1 MRVVTCVH
9 AYSHTA
15 AVRLFSDS
23 DRVLLAVGRETSGP
37 ASELRAP
44 AGSGSGMMQIHMSH
58 PGMPSPA
65 RAAGARRA
73 TPTAPRMFDRSQQ
86 RAGAVQA

>member
-1 MRVVTCVH
+1 MRTAYMRTCIQPH
-9 AYSHTA
+9 SHTA

-37 ASELRAP
+37 ASALQAP
-44 AGSGSGMMQIHMSH
+44 AGSGSDVTYHDMSH
-58 PGMPSPA
+58 RGRMRSA
-65 RAAGARRA
+65 RNAER
-73 TPTAPRMFDRSQQ
+73 PTAPRMFDRRQQ